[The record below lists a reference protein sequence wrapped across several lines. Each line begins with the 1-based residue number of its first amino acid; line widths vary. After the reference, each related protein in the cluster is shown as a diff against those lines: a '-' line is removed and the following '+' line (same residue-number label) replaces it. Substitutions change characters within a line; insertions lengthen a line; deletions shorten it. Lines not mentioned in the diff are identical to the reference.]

1 MEELSNY
8 CIIKELGTQKKRKFG
23 NVYLVEHKQ
32 TGQKAVLKH
41 LIKDSVKNTIIDR
54 LRSEASFDFDVS
66 GLPKTL
72 FFQENDTEITLFK
85 AYFEGLPLDLF
96 WQNVPKKDR
105 LSALK
110 SIVNSLT
117 PLFLYLNAQSIAHCD
132 LKPSNIIVHQNENEL
147 SIAIIDFGMAI
158 RYPAEEKRSILFPL
172 GYAAPE
178 LILNELEL
186 IDQRTDF
193 YSLGIIIWRLFEN
206 KLPLTH
212 PNPSVFTNL
221 QLNHPTPIGDTIPK
235 GLMKLINEMTS
246 KYTFELPPNQ
256 LDSSERITKLKMG
269 MDKRPAT
276 IEEIAEKLSQVTN
289 KKWYFF

>member
-1 MEELSNY
+1 MDELVNY
-8 CIIKELGTQKKRKFG
+8 CILKELGNQKKRKFG
-23 NVYLVEHKQ
+23 NVYLVENKE

-41 LIKDSVKNTIIDR
+41 ATKDSVNDSILNRI
-54 LRSEASFDFDVS
+54 RSEASFDFDVN

-72 FFQENDTEITLFK
+72 YFRENDTEIIVVK
-85 AYFEGLPLDLF
+85 EYFEGLPLDVF
-96 WQNVPKKDR
+96 WKNVSKKDR
-105 LSALK
+105 LSVLK
-110 SIVNSLT
+110 SLFYHLT
-117 PLFLYLNAQSIAHCD
+117 PLLHFLNNHSIAHCD
-132 LKPSNIIVHQNENEL
+132 LKPSNIIVHQNEYEL

-158 RYPAEEKRSILFPL
+158 RYPVAEKRSILFPL

-221 QLNHPTPIGDTIPK
+221 QLTHPIPIGDNIPK

-246 KYTFELPPNQ
+246 KYSFERPPNQ
-256 LDSSERITKLKMG
+256 LNSSERIKKLQIG

-276 IEEIAEKLSQVTN
+276 IEEIVEKLSLVTK
-289 KKWYFF
+289 KKWFLF

>member
-1 MEELSNY
+1 MEELTNY
-8 CIIKELGTQKKRKFG
+8 CILKELGNQKKRKFG
-23 NVYLVEHKQ
+23 NVYLVEHKE

-41 LIKDSVKNTIIDR
+41 VTKDSVKNTILDR

-72 FFQENDTEITLFK
+72 YFRENDTEITLIK
-85 AYFEGLPLDLF
+85 EYFVGLPLDVF

-105 LSALK
+105 LAVLK
-110 SIVNSLT
+110 SVFNNLT
-117 PLFLYLNAQSIAHCD
+117 PLLHYLTIHSIAHCD
-132 LKPSNIIVHQNENEL
+132 LKPSNIIVHQNENEMSL
-147 SIAIIDFGMAI
+147 AIIDFGMAI
-158 RYPAEEKRSILFPL
+158 RYPAKEKRSVLFPL

-246 KYTFELPPNQ
+246 KYSFKLPPNQ

-276 IEEIAEKLSQVTN
+276 IEEIAEKLSLVTN
-289 KKWYFF
+289 KKWFFF